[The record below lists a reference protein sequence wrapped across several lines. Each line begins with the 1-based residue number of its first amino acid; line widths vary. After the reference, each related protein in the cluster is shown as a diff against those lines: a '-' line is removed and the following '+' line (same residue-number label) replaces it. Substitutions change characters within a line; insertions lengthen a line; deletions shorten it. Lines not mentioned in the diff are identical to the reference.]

1 MSHNHSAL
9 QIPFGSIANPSGT
22 PGWLMSGAV
31 LLSQADDDTGDFE
44 PVFFFIAIALA
55 LGAGY
60 RYYRSLITVHRLVCP
75 RRLRAFLAI
84 WPIVCVGPI
93 IWVLMNLSDPQYV
106 RGHADYMLA
115 FAGTGLAWIL
125 TTPIILSL
133 SGISLRDDVIERRNG
148 AALIAIASMMLGQA
162 LCYAGANIGSGATIW
177 TTIVPALLGSAVL
190 YLGWFLAAALV
201 DSVETVS
208 IDRHIPSAWVLA
220 VLTVLAAADLGWA
233 ASGDWNGW
241 PGMLVDFA
249 LRSLPAVV
257 LWLGASLTLA
267 WIRPRVDLPG
277 RSSNSTLHR

>member
-1 MSHNHSAL
+1 MSHSHSAL
-9 QIPFGSIANPSGT
+9 QIPFCSMANRPGT
-22 PGWLMSGAV
+22 LGWLMSGAV

-44 PVFFFIAIALA
+44 PVFFLIAIAVALA
-55 LGAGY
+55 AGY

-75 RRLRAFLAI
+75 RRLRVFLAI
-84 WPIVCVGPI
+84 WPIVCLGPI

-133 SGISLRDDVIERRNG
+133 SGISLRDDAIERRNG
-148 AALIAIASMMLGQA
+148 AALVAIASMMLGQA

-177 TTIVPALLGSAVL
+177 TTIVPALLASGVL
-190 YLGWFLAAALV
+190 YLGWFISAALV
-201 DSVETVS
+201 NAVETVS
-208 IDRHIPSAWVLA
+208 IDRHVPTAWVLA

-241 PGMLVDFA
+241 QGMFMDFG
-249 LRSLPAVV
+249 LRALPAAV
-257 LWLGASLTLA
+257 LWLGALLTLA

-277 RSSNSTLHR
+277 RRTSSTFRQ